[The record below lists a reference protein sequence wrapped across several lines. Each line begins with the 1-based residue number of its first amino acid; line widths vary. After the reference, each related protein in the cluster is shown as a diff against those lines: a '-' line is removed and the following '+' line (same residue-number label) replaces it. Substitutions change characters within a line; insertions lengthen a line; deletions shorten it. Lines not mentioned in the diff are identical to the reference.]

1 MSLSGPFFIHM
12 GFDMYSRH
20 FLSHFHYE
28 TKFSHVRHTYF
39 FQSAVNVYILLKQAT
54 FNTKGSQMLN
64 VFPTFQHNS
73 STPSICLHQD
83 IRAVNCISCLK
94 SCFLFT
100 SYISPNSE
108 KVQSLFLHILPGPG
122 RGLYSV
128 IFGWICGR
136 RYGYWDEKWN
146 QQTQFKFQP
155 RLLHLYHINT
165 DLKGMNPSLPHLCI
179 HTLHL

>member
-12 GFDMYSRH
+12 GFDMYSHH

-122 RGLYSV
+122 GGGCILSSSGGFADGVMV
-128 IFGWICGR
+128 IGTKNGIS
-136 RYGYWDEKWN
+136 K
-146 QQTQFKFQP
+146 
-155 RLLHLYHINT
+155 
-165 DLKGMNPSLPHLCI
+165 PSLNSSRGCYIYIILI
-179 HTLHL
+179 LI